1 MDQKYSKN
9 LSVVLYKRGLPGPTS
24 LPLIFINCS
33 NQYDGGIYTGSSM
46 SSKKITEKNDQEDS
60 VTEEKLMPETV
71 STQSIDE
78 VVENENNYK

>member
-1 MDQKYSKN
+1 MLLLIIMKN
-9 LSVVLYKRGLPGPTS
+9 TKLLIIAFIF
-24 LPLIFINCS
+24 PLIFINCS
-33 NQYDGGIYTGSSM
+33 NQYDGGTYTGSSM

>member
-1 MDQKYSKN
+1 MKN
-9 LSVVLYKRGLPGPTS
+9 FKLLIITFIF
-24 LPLIFINCS
+24 PLIFINCS
-33 NQYDGGIYTGSSM
+33 NQYDGGTYTGSSM
-46 SSKKITEKNDQEDS
+46 SSKKITEKNDQEAS

>member
-1 MDQKYSKN
+1 MKN
-9 LSVVLYKRGLPGPTS
+9 FKLLIITFIF
-24 LPLIFINCS
+24 PLIFINCS
-33 NQYDGGIYTGSSM
+33 NQYDGGTYTGSSM
-46 SSKKITEKNDQEDS
+46 SSKKITEKNEQEAL

>member
-1 MDQKYSKN
+1 MKIFK
-9 LSVVLYKRGLPGPTS
+9 LLIITFIF
-24 LPLIFINCS
+24 PLIFINCS
-33 NQYDGGIYTGSSM
+33 NQYDGGTYTGSSM
-46 SSKKITEKNDQEDS
+46 SSKKITEKNDQEAS